1 MLNTIK
7 QYINTLPDI
16 SFNQYYQ
23 QYINDVQDYTLGQEV
38 KDLRNADILSIDRLI
53 AKLMKEV
60 EDDGRS

>member
-1 MLNTIK
+1 MLETIK
-7 QYINTLPDI
+7 QLIASTPNIPF
-16 SFNQYYQ
+16 SEYYQ
-23 QYINDVQDYTLGQEV
+23 KYINDVQDYTLGQEV